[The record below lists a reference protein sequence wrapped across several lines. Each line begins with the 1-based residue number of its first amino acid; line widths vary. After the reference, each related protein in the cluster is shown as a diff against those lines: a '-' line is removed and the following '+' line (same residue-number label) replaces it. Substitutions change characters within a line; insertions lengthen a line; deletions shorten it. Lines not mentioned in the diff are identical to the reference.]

1 LKKIVVFGLLMLI
14 VVIFVRY
21 YTLDELSNKGRE
33 IPPCKT
39 VSARRG
45 DISLQVSGR
54 GKITP
59 RRIIKVKTK
68 IAGKIKEIMVKEG
81 EQVAEDQCL
90 VKIETE
96 PHFVFDL
103 AEIRLRLRN
112 ARLRKK
118 ASEKNLA
125 RQRKLYE
132 EGLVALTTVENAEVA
147 YSTAVTEVNMALE
160 RLKVFEQQTG
170 HKLSDRRDGNSHGE
184 LIHTYVTAPI
194 SGTVMKINRWPGEI
208 ITSGI
213 YSQPDLED
221 KSILVLADLSKCL
234 VECKLSEIDIDKI
247 RVGQAAEVRLESFPE
262 MVYHGRIQKVS
273 SIATTWEMAGVPGRV
288 GPRERAIGRERAGLS
303 HFDVKIVLKN
313 ADPKLRIGMS
323 CRVSILIKE
332 KKGLLLA
339 PVEAVAKED
348 GEEFVYV
355 MEPQPFHRQRVTTGL
370 SNESFIEIT
379 SGLTE
384 GSLLCNRPLALLEW
398 QELRQIKEKR
408 SFIEKI
414 LKSKIVSRD

>member
-14 VVIFVRY
+14 LVALVRY
-21 YTLDELSNKGRE
+21 YALDELSNKGQE
-33 IPPCKT
+33 IPPCRA
-39 VSARRG
+39 VAIRRG

-54 GKITP
+54 GKTRP
-59 RRIIKVKTK
+59 RRIVYVKTK

-81 EQVAEDQCL
+81 EQVAEGESL
-90 VKIETE
+90 VEIETE
-96 PHFVFDL
+96 PRFAFDL
-103 AEIRLRLRN
+103 AEIRLRVRN
-112 ARLRKK
+112 ARLKKK

-132 EGLVALTTVENAEVA
+132 EGFVALMKVEKAEVA
-147 YSTAVTEVNMALE
+147 YSIAVAELNMALE
-160 RLKVFEQQTG
+160 RLKVFEQETG
-170 HKLSDRRDGNSHGE
+170 QKLSDRRDGNSPGE
-184 LIHTYVTAPI
+184 LIHAYVTAPI
-194 SGTVMKINRWPGEI
+194 SGTVIKINRRPGEI
-208 ITSGI
+208 ITPGI
-213 YSQPDLED
+213 SSQPDLED
-221 KSILVLADLSKCL
+221 QSILILADLSKSL

-247 RVGQAAEVRLESFPE
+247 RVGQAAEVQLESFPE

-273 SIATTWEMAGVPGRV
+273 SIATTREMAGVPGRV
-288 GPRERAIGRERAGLS
+288 GPRERAIGLERAGLS
-303 HFDVKIVLKN
+303 HFDVEIVLKN

-323 CRVSILIKE
+323 CRVSILIKK
-332 KKGLLLA
+332 KKGVLLA

-355 MEPQPFHRQRVTTGL
+355 MEPQPFHRQRVTTGM

-384 GSLLCNRPLALLEW
+384 GALLCDRPLALLEW
-398 QELRQIKEKR
+398 EELRQMKEER

-414 LKSKIVSRD
+414 LKSKIVFRD

>member
-1 LKKIVVFGLLMLI
+1 MKKIVLFGLLMLI
-14 VVIFVRY
+14 LVALVRY
-21 YTLDELSNKGRE
+21 YALDELSNKEQE

-45 DISLQVSGR
+45 DISLKVSGR

-59 RRIIKVKTK
+59 RRIVKVKTK

-81 EQVAEDQCL
+81 EQVAEGESL
-90 VKIETE
+90 VEIETE
-96 PHFVFDL
+96 PRVALDL
-103 AEIRLRLRN
+103 AEIRLRIRN
-112 ARLRKK
+112 ARLKKK

-132 EGLVALTTVENAEVA
+132 EGLVALMKVEKAEVA
-147 YSTAVTEVNMALE
+147 YSIAVAELNMALE
-160 RLKVFEQQTG
+160 RLKVFEQETG
-170 HKLSDRRDGNSHGE
+170 QKLSDRRDGNSPGE
-184 LIHTYVTAPI
+184 LIHAYVTAPI
-194 SGTVMKINRWPGEI
+194 SGTVMKINRRPGEI
-208 ITSGI
+208 ITPGI
-213 YSQPDLED
+213 SSQPDLED
-221 KSILVLADLSKCL
+221 NSILILADLSKCL

-273 SIATTWEMAGVPGRV
+273 SIATTREMAGVPGRF
-288 GPRERAIGRERAGLS
+288 GPREGAIGWERAGLS
-303 HFDVKIVLKN
+303 HFDVEIVLKN

-332 KKGLLLA
+332 KKGVLLA
-339 PVEAVAKED
+339 PVEAVARED

-355 MEPQPFHRQRVTTGL
+355 MEPQSFHRQRVTTDL

-384 GSLLCNRPLALLEW
+384 RSLLCDRPLALLEW

-408 SFIEKI
+408 SFIEKV
-414 LKSKIVSRD
+414 LKSKIMSRD

>member
-1 LKKIVVFGLLMLI
+1 MKKIVVFGLLMLI
-14 VVIFVRY
+14 LVALVRY
-21 YTLDELSNKGRE
+21 YALDELSDKGRE

-59 RRIIKVKTK
+59 RRIVNVKSK

-81 EQVAEDQCL
+81 EQVAEDQRL

-118 ASEKNLA
+118 ASEKNLV

-132 EGLVALTTVENAEVA
+132 EGLVALMTVENAEMA
-147 YSTAVTEVNMALE
+147 YSTAVTEVSMALE

-170 HKLSDRRDGNSHGE
+170 HKLSDRRDGSSPGE
-184 LIHTYVTAPI
+184 LIHAYVTAPI
-194 SGTVMKINRWPGEI
+194 SGTVMKINRRPGEI
-208 ITSGI
+208 ITWGI
-213 YSQPDLED
+213 SSQPDLED
-221 KSILVLADLSKCL
+221 KSILVLADLSKYL

-247 RVGQAAEVRLESFPE
+247 RVGQAAEVQLESFPE

-273 SIATTWEMAGVPGRV
+273 SIATTREMAGVPGRV
-288 GPRERAIGRERAGLS
+288 GPRERAGLS
-303 HFDVKIVLKN
+303 HFDVEIVLKN

-332 KKGLLLA
+332 KKGVLLA

-370 SNESFIEIT
+370 WNESFIEIT

-384 GSLLCNRPLALLEW
+384 GSLLCDRPLALLEW